1 MEIFMKQVNGSPRLF
16 LASSEPETTPVADSD
31 NLLRSVIA
39 SLEECRS
46 LLSGSANRDAAQ
58 LVAMAV
64 LQLRMRLH
72 QIADSEL
79 KALCDAMVADSN
91 DNPDLPEASRSGLS

>member
-1 MEIFMKQVNGSPRLF
+1 MKQVNGSHRLY
-16 LASSEPETTPVADSD
+16 LASSESEKTSEADSD

-39 SLEECRS
+39 SLEENRV

-72 QIADSEL
+72 QIADAEL
-79 KALCDAMVADSN
+79 KALCDAMVDDTN
-91 DNPDLPEASRSGLS
+91 DNPDLSEASRSSLS

>member
-1 MEIFMKQVNGSPRLF
+1 
-16 LASSEPETTPVADSD
+16 
-31 NLLRSVIA
+31 LRSVIA
-39 SLEECRS
+39 SLEECRA
-46 LLSGSANRDAAQ
+46 LLCGSANRDAAQ

-79 KALCDAMVADSN
+79 KALCDAIIAETN
-91 DNPDLPEASRSGLS
+91 DNPDLPEASRSGGS

>member
-1 MEIFMKQVNGSPRLF
+1 MKQVNGSPRLF
-16 LASSEPETTPVADSD
+16 LASSELEKAPGADSD

-39 SLEECRS
+39 SLEECRA
-46 LLSGSANRDAAQ
+46 LLCGSANRDAAQ

-79 KALCDAMVADSN
+79 KALCDAIIAETN
-91 DNPDLPEASRSGLS
+91 DNPDLPEASRSGGS